1 MSNAVTDYR
10 SLWVPKLDTLW
21 SAKVKLADAAIV
33 EVEGE
38 LEEWHESCHALER
51 ERDELEAL
59 LRLAAMKYAPHLGG
73 CPTTEEVD
81 LWIAG
86 LRATLKT
93 ERT

>member
-1 MSNAVTDYR
+1 MESAADNYR

-33 EVEGE
+33 ELEGE

-51 ERDELEAL
+51 ERDELGAL
-59 LRLAAMKYAPHLGG
+59 LRLAGMKYALPLGG

-81 LWIAG
+81 LWVAD
-86 LRATLKT
+86 LRNTLET
-93 ERT
+93 ERK